1 MVIFA
6 LLLKHREQAGHKRGG
21 RVWFEFIVWL
31 ASIKRTVFKFQE
43 PRRKMNYFQSKPL
56 VSKQELIFLRRS
68 LTRLFSF
75 SRSVS
80 FPVLFKD
87 KEDFLCSGQQA
98 ILERRDKWQLSH
110 SQITKEDA
118 QKRLQSWRRIT
129 RSRTSFLL

>member
-43 PRRKMNYFQSKPL
+43 PRRKMNYFQSKSL
-56 VSKQELIFLRRS
+56 FSKQELIFLRRS

>member
-43 PRRKMNYFQSKPL
+43 PRRKMNYFQSKSL
-56 VSKQELIFLRRS
+56 VSKQELTFLRRL

-87 KEDFLCSGQQA
+87 KEDFLCGGQQA